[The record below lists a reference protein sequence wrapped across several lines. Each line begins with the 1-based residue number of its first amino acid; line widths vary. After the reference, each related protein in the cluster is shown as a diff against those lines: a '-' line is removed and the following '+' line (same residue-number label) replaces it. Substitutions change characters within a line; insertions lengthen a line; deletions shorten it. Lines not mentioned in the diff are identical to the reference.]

1 MKSLFL
7 FLMMLPVGAS
17 PIDSKDYLADLKAEL
32 VKEWPKNRTI
42 NIVFHGHSV
51 PAGYF
56 KTPVVNTENAYPAL
70 VLKKLK
76 NKYPF
81 AVINVI
87 TTAIGGENAVQGSL
101 RFREDVLGH
110 KPDLVFIDYALNDRG
125 IGLEAAA
132 KAWRTMIEAAAEKRI
147 KLILLTPTPDL
158 ALNIL
163 DTTNILHAHTRQI
176 IGLANKYQTG
186 IVDSYRLFYQEAK
199 KGKDISALMSQG
211 NHPNEKGHDLV
222 AEEIFNRY
230 FN

>member
-1 MKSLFL
+1 MTVTPGTST
-7 FLMMLPVGAS
+7 
-17 PIDSKDYLADLKAEL
+17 IDSQDYLADLKAEL

-76 NKYPF
+76 KKYPF

-87 TTAIGGENAVQGSL
+87 TTAIGGETSVQGSV
-101 RFREDVLGH
+101 RFREDVLTH
-110 KPDLVFIDYALNDRG
+110 KPDLIFIDYALNDRG
-125 IGLEAAA
+125 MGLEAAA
-132 KAWRTMIEAAAEKRI
+132 KAWRTMIEAANEKHV

-163 DTTNILHAHTRQI
+163 DTSNVLHAHARQI
-176 IGLANKYQTG
+176 MGLANKYQTG
-186 IVDSYRLFYQEAK
+186 IVDSYGQFYQEAK
-199 KGKDISALMSQG
+199 KGTYISALMSQG